1 MVRLEDRPV
10 PPPRERSP
18 VLRWRRILRRR
29 LPPPAQPSPPPE
41 AVSAEDR
48 ALLESF
54 ARTPAPG
61 EDGFV
66 IDFLG
71 VRTRVGFLGDG
82 ARGFSGAVTGVPIP
96 HDFRAYAA
104 EWLGLI
110 RAVAAARGRFVAME
124 LGAGWGPWLVAGAAA
139 AARRGIREIRLCA
152 VEADPGHVAFLHQ
165 HFRDNGLDPAAHR
178 LFAAAVGPAAGEAWW
193 PVAADPANDYGGR
206 VFEANAGVR
215 PGLRRIE
222 MLGLADLL
230 AAEPRWDFVHLD
242 IQGMEAAI
250 CAAAAEALA
259 ARVARLVIGTHTRRI
274 EGELLELFHHLGW
287 ALDHEAPGSFVW
299 RPEAPSVQDMG
310 VLDGLQIWR
319 NPRLAP
325 RR

>member
-1 MVRLEDRPV
+1 M
-10 PPPRERSP
+10 
-18 VLRWRRILRRR
+18 
-29 LPPPAQPSPPPE
+29 
-41 AVSAEDR
+41 VSADDR

-54 ARTPAPG
+54 AHAPRQG
-61 EDGFV
+61 EEGFA

-71 VRTRVGFLGDG
+71 VRTRVAFLGDG
-82 ARGFSGAVTGVPIP
+82 ARGFSGAVTGVPVP
-96 HDFRAYAA
+96 NDFRAGAA

-139 AARRGIREIRLCA
+139 AAGRGIRDIRLCA
-152 VEADPGHVAFLHQ
+152 VEADPGHGAFLHQ

-178 LFAAAVGPAAGEAWW
+178 LLAAAVGPAAGEAWW

-206 VFEANAGVR
+206 VIEANAGTR
-215 PGLRRIE
+215 SGLHRVE
-222 MLGLADLL
+222 MVGFSDLL
-230 AAEPRWDFVHLD
+230 GAEPRWDFVHLD

-250 CAAAAEALA
+250 CNAAADVLA

-274 EGELLELFHHLGW
+274 EGELLELFHRLGW
-287 ALDHEAPGSFVW
+287 ALDHEAPGRFVW

-319 NPRLAP
+319 NPRFAP